1 MNRIYLSF
9 SLIIILLSNTSLD
22 VLSQSG
28 GCGTIVSAQQK
39 TLESTISITEGTAT
53 QSLPQL
59 NRTLTINVY
68 VVKND
73 KGLPGVSA
81 TEIQSAIT
89 KLNGFFQPVSLSF
102 KICNTVYIDNYQFD
116 NLSAI
121 SNEADL
127 VSQFWEKNTINLYLT
142 TTLTDNSGIDVCG
155 YTYMPSAGK
164 NSIFIKKG
172 CIAGTTLAHQMG
184 HFLNLYHTHETTFG
198 SELVSQTNCSAT
210 GDKCC
215 DTEADPGLEGLIDN
229 SCIYTGKIKEVSS
242 GTFFH
247 PKTKNIMSFSNDACR
262 CDLSKTQFLRMIYTL
277 QNLKKD
283 LR

>member
-9 SLIIILLSNTSLD
+9 SLIIIFLSNNSLD
-22 VLSQSG
+22 VHSQSG

-39 TLESTISITEGTAT
+39 TLELTNLITEGTAT
-53 QSLPQL
+53 QSIPQL

-73 KGLPGVSA
+73 KSLPGVSA

-102 KICNTVYIDNYQFD
+102 KICNIINIDNYQFD

-121 SNEADL
+121 NEADL
-127 VSQFWEKNTINLYLT
+127 VSQFSEKNTINLYLT

-164 NSIFIKKG
+164 NYIFIEKG
-172 CIAGTTLAHQMG
+172 CFAGTTLAHQMG
-184 HFLNLYHTHETTFG
+184 HFLNLYHTNETTFG
-198 SELVSQTNCSAT
+198 NELVIRSNCSTA

-215 DTEADPGLEGLIDN
+215 DTEADPGLAGLVDN
-229 SCIYTGKIKEVSS
+229 LCVYTGKLKDTS
-242 GTFFH
+242 GNFFQ
-247 PKTKNIMSFSNDACR
+247 PKPKNMMSFSSDECR
-262 CDLSKTQFLRMIYTL
+262 CDFSRTQFLRMIYTL
-277 QNLKKD
+277 QNHKKE